1 MIERAFAREQ
11 LKVPG
16 EPRIADAEEIVDP
29 GRRGGFEMLPGEAV
43 QGARRD
49 IEMDRLDRRV
59 AAPFGGLVAGRKSD
73 RADRRHLS
81 RLHARGVP
89 GNRRDAAQT
98 VAEHMVRCPQVG
110 GSMRGKL
117 PSHGQQAVVA
127 AFQQKHR
134 ARARRAC
141 VPRRNAAQ
149 RAVHPPPHTVPRK
162 LFPAQAG
169 VKGAVY
175 SPRMHDLVIRNAL
188 LLDGLG
194 SPPRRGDLAVTD
206 GAIAQVGKT
215 EGKSTE
221 SLDADGLALM
231 PGIIDNHTHYDA
243 QLTWD
248 PSASPSPALGVT
260 TAIIGNCG
268 FTIAPCRPAD
278 RDLVMRNLTQVEGMS
293 LEVLRSGIRWEFES
307 VPQYLDM
314 LERRG
319 AALNIASFVGHSALR
334 SYVMGEAA
342 TQRVATDAEIAEMR
356 ALVLEAMRAGAVGFS
371 TSTSPAHNGEA
382 GVPMPSR
389 LADERELRALVVSL
403 KDAGRGVFML
413 TKGGHTRMAF
423 LEELAAQSTRPVVV
437 AALLHSSTNPDAV
450 FQDLDAARDA
460 TARGHQVVGAMSC
473 CPLSM
478 DFTDRKSTRLNSSHL
493 VISYAVFCLKKKTRR
508 ESPSCCFHNRSASRP
523 FVVSISDAP
532 VWLPFFFFL
541 MIRRPPRSTL
551 FPYTTLFRS
560 PTPQQHQPGRG
571 VPGPRRRAR
580 RHRARPPGR
589 RRDVLLPAVDG
600 FHRSEEHT
608 SELQS
613 PCNLVC
619 RLLLEKKNPKGI
631 PELLLSQP

>member
-1 MIERAFAREQ
+1 
-11 LKVPG
+11 
-16 EPRIADAEEIVDP
+16 
-29 GRRGGFEMLPGEAV
+29 
-43 QGARRD
+43 
-49 IEMDRLDRRV
+49 
-59 AAPFGGLVAGRKSD
+59 
-73 RADRRHLS
+73 
-81 RLHARGVP
+81 
-89 GNRRDAAQT
+89 
-98 VAEHMVRCPQVG
+98 
-110 GSMRGKL
+110 
-117 PSHGQQAVVA
+117 
-127 AFQQKHR
+127 
-134 ARARRAC
+134 
-141 VPRRNAAQ
+141 
-149 RAVHPPPHTVPRK
+149 
-162 LFPAQAG
+162 
-169 VKGAVY
+169 
-175 SPRMHDLVIRNAL
+175 MHDLVIRSAL

-194 SPPRRGDLAVTD
+194 SSPRHGDVGVRGGRIAEIGEVTD
-206 GAIAQVGKT
+206 SAKETI
-215 EGKSTE
+215 
-221 SLDADGLALM
+221 DAGGLALM

-356 ALVLEAMRAGAVGFS
+356 ALVLEAMRAGAIGFS

-389 LADERELRALVVSL
+389 LADEKELRALVVSL

-450 FQDLDAARDA
+450 FHDLDAARDA

-478 DFTDRKSTRLNSSHL
+478 DFTLHSPYTFEGLESWKPALGKKGAAFRDVLQDQTFRQAIRAELARPAHFRLFNGQWSQVRVVESARKELEQRSIAELAGQAGKDPLDFMLDLALEESLDTVFTALLLNSDEEAVGRMLRHPASMVSLSDAGAHL
-493 VISYAVFCLKKKTRR
+493 TFFNDAGFGLHLLGHWVRELGVLSLEDAARRLTGQPAAVFGIK
-508 ESPSCCFHNRSASRP
+508 
-523 FVVSISDAP
+523 
-532 VWLPFFFFL
+532 
-541 MIRRPPRSTL
+541 
-551 FPYTTLFRS
+551 
-560 PTPQQHQPGRG
+560 GRG
-571 VPGPRRRAR
+571 VLKPGYQADLLLFDPASVNRGPNRRVFDLPGGHPRLTTDAVGVHGVWVNGVRIVRDGDLDRSRR
-580 RHRARPPGR
+580 PGR
-589 RRDVLLPAVDG
+589 LLRDFA
-600 FHRSEEHT
+600 
-608 SELQS
+608 
-613 PCNLVC
+613 
-619 RLLLEKKNPKGI
+619 
-631 PELLLSQP
+631 